1 MEMVLERCCGLDVHK
16 ATVAACVWRRDAGGR
31 VSKATQ
37 TFGTM
42 TAELLV
48 LADWLQA
55 HQVTHVAMESTGVF
69 WQPVFNLLEAD
80 FQVLLVNAEHI
91 KRVPG
96 RKTDVTD
103 CEWIAELLAHGLLK
117 GSFIPPPPIRE
128 LRDLTRYRKSLI
140 DERVREV
147 NRLHKLLQA
156 ANLKLSSVASD
167 VLGLSGRQMLAA
179 LVEGT
184 TDPAV
189 LAELAQ
195 GKLRKK
201 LPALR
206 QALQGRFRP
215 HHRFLLEQILGHLD
229 FLDEAIAK
237 LSAEVAERTAP
248 FDDVLQCLDTIPG
261 VDRKA
266 AEGTLA
272 ELGVDMA
279 RFPTHRHLAAWT
291 GLCPGNYESAGK
303 RKRGKARKGD
313 PWFRRYAIEMAL
325 AASRSKDTY
334 LSALYHR
341 LVRRK
346 GHKKAIVAVAHAI
359 VVIMYHVIK
368 HRVPYRELGADYF
381 DKLNVTQIQ
390 RHHVR
395 RLEGLGF
402 KVTLEPLEAAA

>member
-1 MEMVLERCCGLDVHK
+1 MEVVFERCCGLDVHK
-16 ATVAACVWRRDAGGR
+16 ATVVACLWIRDQAGK
-31 VSKATQ
+31 VHKEIQ

-42 TAELLV
+42 MMDLLV
-48 LADWLQA
+48 LYDWLKA
-55 HQVTHVAMESTGVF
+55 KGVTHVAMESTGVF
-69 WQPVFNLLEAD
+69 WKPIYNLLEDD

-103 CEWIAELLAHGLLK
+103 CEWIADLLAHGLLK
-117 GSFIPPPPIRE
+117 ASFIPPKPIRE

-140 DERVREV
+140 DERVREM

-167 VLGLSGRQMLAA
+167 VMGMSGRRMLEA
-179 LVEGT
+179 LLEGQ
-184 TDPAV
+184 TDPEV
-189 LAELAQ
+189 LADLAK

-201 LPALR
+201 LPELKKALH
-206 QALQGRFRP
+206 GRFST

-229 FLDEAIAK
+229 FLDEAIEK
-237 LSAEVAERTAP
+237 ISEEVAARTAP
-248 FDDVLQCLDTIPG
+248 FDELIQFMDTIPG
-261 VDRKA
+261 VDRKG
-266 AEGTLA
+266 AEGTIA
-272 ELGVDMA
+272 EVGLDME
-279 RFPTHRHLAAWT
+279 RFPTHRHLASWT
-291 GLCPGNYESAGK
+291 GLCPGNHETAGK
-303 RKRGKARKGD
+303 RKNGKTRKGD
-313 PWFRRYAIEMAL
+313 RWFRRYAIEMAL
-325 AASRSKDTY
+325 AASRTKGSY
-334 LSALYHR
+334 LNALYHR

-359 VVIMYHVIK
+359 LVIIYHVLK

-381 DKLNVTQIQ
+381 DKLNVTYIK

-395 RLEGLGF
+395 RLESLGF

>member
-1 MEMVLERCCGLDVHK
+1 MDVVVERCCGLDVHK
-16 ATVAACVWRRDAGGR
+16 ATVVACLWVREGGK
-31 VSKATQ
+31 VHKESQ
-37 TFGTM
+37 TFGAM
-42 TAELLV
+42 TADLLV
-48 LADWLQA
+48 LADWLKA
-55 HQVTHVAMESTGVF
+55 NQVTHVAMESTGVF
-69 WQPVFNLLEAD
+69 WKPVFNLLEAD

-103 CEWIAELLAHGLLK
+103 CEWIADLLAHGLLK

-167 VLGLSGRQMLAA
+167 VLGLSGRRMLEA
-179 LVEGT
+179 LREGT

-206 QALQGRFRP
+206 QALQGRFSP
-215 HHRFLLEQILGHLD
+215 HHRVLLAHILGHLD
-229 FLDEAIAK
+229 FLDEAIEQ
-237 LSAEVAERTAP
+237 LSAEVAARTAP
-248 FDDVLQCLDTIPG
+248 FDDLIQALDTIPG
-261 VDRKA
+261 IDRKA
-266 AEGTLA
+266 AEGTVA
-272 ELGVDMA
+272 ELGVDME
-279 RFPTHRHLAAWT
+279 RFPTHRHLASWT
-291 GLCPGNYESAGK
+291 GLCPGNHESAGK
-303 RKRGKARKGD
+303 RKRGKCRKGD
-313 PWFRRYAIEMAL
+313 VWFRRYAIEMAL
-325 AASRSKDTY
+325 AASRTKGTY
-334 LSALYHR
+334 LNALYHR
-341 LVRRK
+341 MARRK

-359 VVIMYHVIK
+359 LVIIYHVLK
-368 HRVPYRELGADYF
+368 HRVPYRELGPDYF
-381 DKLNVTQIQ
+381 DKLNSTQIQ

>member
-1 MEMVLERCCGLDVHK
+1 MEVVVERCCGLDVHK
-16 ATVAACVWRRDAGGR
+16 ATVAACVWRRDTGGQ
-31 VSKATQ
+31 VHKEVQ

-48 LADWLQA
+48 LVDWLHA
-55 HQVTHVAMESTGVF
+55 HRVTHVAMESTGVL
-69 WQPVFNLLEAD
+69 WQPVYNLLEAD
-80 FQVLLVNAEHI
+80 FEVMVVNAEHI

-96 RKTDVTD
+96 RKSDVKD

-117 GSFIPPPPIRE
+117 GSFIPPAPIRE
-128 LRDLTRYRKSLI
+128 LRELTRYRKALI

-147 NRLHKLLQA
+147 NRLHKLLQT

-167 VLGLSGRQMLAA
+167 VLGLSGRQMLEA
-179 LVEGT
+179 LVAGT

-189 LAELAQ
+189 LAELAK
-195 GKLRKK
+195 GKLRTK

-206 QALQGRFRP
+206 QALQGRFSA
-215 HHRFLLEQILGHLD
+215 HHRFLWEHILGHLD
-229 FLDEAIAK
+229 FLDEAIEK
-237 LSAEVAERTAP
+237 LSVEVAARTTP
-248 FDDVLQCLDTIPG
+248 LEDLIQYLDTIPG

-291 GLCPGNYESAGK
+291 GLCPGNHESAGK
-303 RKRGKARKGD
+303 RRSGKARKGD

-325 AASRSKDTY
+325 AASRAKGTY
-334 LSALYHR
+334 LHALYHR

-346 GHKKAIVAVAHAI
+346 GHKKAVVAVAHAI
-359 VVIMYHVIK
+359 VVSMYHVLK

-381 DKLNVTQIQ
+381 DKLNVTAIK
-390 RHHVR
+390 RHHIR

>member
-1 MEMVLERCCGLDVHK
+1 MEVVVERCCGLDVHK
-16 ATVAACVWRRDAGGR
+16 TTVAACVWRREAGGQ
-31 VSKATQ
+31 VHKAIQ

-42 TAELLV
+42 TADLLV
-48 LADWLQA
+48 LADWLRA
-55 HQVTHVAMESTGVF
+55 HQVTHVAMESTGVL
-69 WQPVFNLLEAD
+69 WQPIYNLLEGD

-96 RKTDVTD
+96 RKTDVKD

-117 GSFIPPPPIRE
+117 ASFIPPAPIRE
-128 LRDLTRYRKSLI
+128 LRELTRYRKALI

-147 NRLHKLLQA
+147 NRLHKLLQT

-167 VLGLSGRQMLAA
+167 VLGLSGRQMLEA
-179 LVEGT
+179 LVAGT

-189 LAELAQ
+189 LAELAK
-195 GKLRKK
+195 GKLRTK

-206 QALQGRFRP
+206 QALQGRFSA
-215 HHRFLLEQILGHLD
+215 HHRFLLEHILGHLD
-229 FLDEAIAK
+229 FLDEAIEK
-237 LSAEVAERTAP
+237 LSAEVAARTAP
-248 FDDVLQCLDTIPG
+248 FEDLIQFLDTIPG

-291 GLCPGNYESAGK
+291 GLCPGNHESAGK
-303 RKRGKARKGD
+303 RRSGKARKGD

-325 AASRSKDTY
+325 AASRTKDTY
-334 LSALYHR
+334 LNALYHR

-359 VVIMYHVIK
+359 VVIMYHVLK

-381 DKLNVTQIQ
+381 DKLNVTAIK
-390 RHHVR
+390 RHHIR

-402 KVTLEPLEAAA
+402 KVTVEPLEAAA